1 MALKLSCPHCGQV
14 HRLASPMPQP
24 GSELQCWCGRVLSI
38 SYPPGLV
45 EKLRGQGVTFEGDA
59 GISSGTDGQ
68 DQDAPTTLVDRS
80 PAALTIGASTPVDE
94 DAPTTILRR
103 DEDPTAAAA
112 PTPQGRREVWSPTPR
127 SAAREPSGTVDMGSA
142 APGRREPVASSGGPP
157 VPPAKAPAKAKKK
170 GGCLVWVK
178 RLIGLG
184 VFLGI
189 AGVGALAGAFAY
201 YSQDLPTLEELA
213 NYRPPTVTMVYDR
226 DGRVLGEIYEKR
238 RYVVD
243 LEEMPQHLKDSFLA
257 AEDASFYEHGGVDPM
272 GILRAIIRNAV
283 KGKKAQGA
291 STITQQ
297 TARNFLLSS
306 EKRISRKIKEMILAT
321 RIEEAFD
328 KDYILHL
335 YLNQIYLGS
344 GAYGVEA
351 AARIYFGKNVGEL
364 TLAESALLAGL
375 PQRPSDYSPHR
386 HFEKARARQEYVIGQ
401 LVDKGF
407 IAASEGERALA
418 EHITVV
424 KEENPIKVIAPTYTE
439 HVRRHL
445 VDTYGFDRV
454 YNEGLVVHTTANL
467 ELQGAAQEAV
477 VERVTEMDQKIG
489 WRGKRDLEDPDNEDF
504 WFLLESISEGE
515 IAAWR
520 DEQETALREDDQFRE
535 DPARRT
541 PVPERSTLRV
551 DRYDAVVLAVEKKH
565 AVVGIG
571 AHEAMIPLSWTD
583 WAYTP
588 NPKQSWRYRAKQSD
602 LTEVLQPGD
611 LVTVDVV
618 DLDSQN
624 VKELKGYAPAS
635 DGTYAAAKLYQDPA
649 LEGAFFGYDLETG
662 MVGAMVGG
670 TDIEKSEF
678 NRAFQA
684 QRQVGSTFKPIVYA
698 AAIESEQYTVGS
710 MVQDAPLIFNTLEEK
725 LWKPG
730 NYGDDY
736 MGNISLRKALALS
749 RNVCTVRVLD
759 TIGLDPVEE
768 MARRLGIESHLEKDL
783 SMGLGSNSL
792 TLWELARAY
801 SVFATYGEMVHPYLI
816 DRVEDR
822 DGNVLEK
829 NEPAQR
835 DPVLD
840 PTVAGITTWL
850 LREVATS
857 GTAAATNRM
866 GLTVAGKTGTTN
878 DFKDGWF
885 VGFSPDHLG
894 VAWVGYDKPRS
905 MGISSTGGRTAL
917 PIWMDYMSVAVP
929 KEANRPFPEIPGA
942 QWAQIDEATGR
953 RASGGRGMPFL
964 PGTVPDNV
972 AAAVG
977 QVTAD
982 DLLTS
987 DF

>member
-1 MALKLSCPHCGQV
+1 
-14 HRLASPMPQP
+14 MPQP

-45 EKLRGQGVTFEGDA
+45 DKLRGQGVTFEGDL
-59 GISSGTDGQ
+59 GLSRP
-68 DQDAPTTLVDRS
+68 APGDEDEPTALLDRS
-80 PAALTIGASTPVDE
+80 PAALTIGAGAPVDE

-103 DEDPTAAAA
+103 DDEAEHEA
-112 PTPQGRREVWSPTPR
+112 PPIPQGRREVWSPKPR
-127 SAAREPSGTVDMGSA
+127 SAAREDSGTVDMGSA
-142 APGRREPVASSGGPP
+142 APGRRAPEAAFPPQPPEVRETNPVTTNR
-157 VPPAKAPAKAKKK
+157 KK

-178 RLIGLG
+178 RMIGLG
-184 VFLGI
+184 VLLGL

-201 YSQDLPTLEELA
+201 YAQDLPTLEELA
-213 NYRPPTVTMVYDR
+213 DYRPPTVTMVYDR
-226 DGRVLGEIYEKR
+226 EGRVLGEIYEKR

-243 LEEMPQHLKDSFLA
+243 LEAMPEHLKNAFLA
-257 AEDASFYEHGGVDPM
+257 SEDASFYEHAGVDPM
-272 GILRAIIRNAV
+272 GILRAILRNAL

-297 TARNFLLSS
+297 TARNFLLTS
-306 EKRISRKIKEMILAT
+306 EKRISRKLKEMILAT
-321 RIEEAFD
+321 RIEKAFD

-351 AARIYFGKNVGEL
+351 AARIYFGKSVGDL
-364 TLAESALLAGL
+364 TVAESALLAGL

-386 HFEKARARQEYVIGQ
+386 HFDKARARQEYVIGQ
-401 LVDKGF
+401 MVDKGF
-407 IAASEGERALA
+407 IAASEGERALD
-418 EHITVV
+418 EHITIV
-424 KEENPIKVIAPTYTE
+424 KEDNPIRELAPYYTE

-454 YNEGLVVHTTANL
+454 YNEGLVVYTTANL
-467 ELQGAAQEAV
+467 ELQQTAQVAV
-477 VERVTEMDQKIG
+477 VQRVTEMDQNIG
-489 WRGKRDLEDPDNEDF
+489 WRGQHELEDPDNETF
-504 WFLLESISEGE
+504 WFQVEQLSGE
-515 IAAWR
+515 AAIQAWR
-520 DEQETALREDDQFRE
+520 DEQEQALRDDDQFLE

-541 PVPERSTLRV
+541 PVPDRSTLRV
-551 DRYDAVVLAVEKKH
+551 DRYDAVVLSVDTKH

-571 AHEAMIPLSWTD
+571 SHEAMIPLSWTT
-583 WAYTP
+583 WAYRP
-588 NPKQSWRYRAKQSD
+588 NPKTSWRYRAKQKD
-602 LTEVLQPGD
+602 MAEVLSVGD
-611 LVTVDVV
+611 LIQVDVV

-624 VKELKGYAPAS
+624 VKELAGYAPAAE
-635 DGTYAAAKLYQDPA
+635 GTYAAAKLYQVPA
-649 LEGAFFGYDLETG
+649 LEGAFFAYDLETG
-662 MVGAMVGG
+662 MVTAMVGG
-670 TDIEKSEF
+670 TDMEKSEY

-698 AAIESEQYTVGS
+698 AAIESQKYTVGS
-710 MVQDAPLIFNTLEEK
+710 MLQDAPLIFNTLEEK

-730 NYGDDY
+730 NYGDEY
-736 MGNISLRKALALS
+736 LGNISLRKALALS

-792 TLWELARAY
+792 TMWELGRAY
-801 SVFATYGEMVHPYLI
+801 SVFATYGEMVQPYLI
-816 DRVEDR
+816 ERVEDR
-822 DGNVLEK
+822 DGAVLEK
-829 NEPAQR
+829 SEPAHR
-835 DPVLD
+835 EAVLD

-857 GTAAATNRM
+857 GTAAKTNRL

-885 VGFSPDHLG
+885 VGFSAEHLG
-894 VAWVGYDKPRS
+894 VAWVGYDTPRS
-905 MGISSTGGRTAL
+905 MGVSSTGGRTAL
-917 PIWMDYMSVAVP
+917 PIWMDYMKVAIP
-929 KEANRPFPEIPGA
+929 KEDNVPFAEIPGA
-942 QWAQIDEATGR
+942 QWAQIDETTGR
-953 RASGGRGMPFL
+953 RAQGGRGMPFL
-964 PGTVPDNV
+964 PGTVPQNV
-972 AAAVG
+972 TAAVG